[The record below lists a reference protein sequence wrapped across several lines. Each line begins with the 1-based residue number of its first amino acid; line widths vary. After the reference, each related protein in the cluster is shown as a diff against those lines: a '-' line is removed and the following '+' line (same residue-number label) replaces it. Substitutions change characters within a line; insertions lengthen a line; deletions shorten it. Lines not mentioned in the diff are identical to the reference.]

1 MHLTDSY
8 SIFLPIPSYRAWWIT
23 LLFAVLLVC
32 LHSAVGVSLAAA
44 QSTGE
49 APAFSYNDTFSLEWA
64 TSPEIQPSGEH
75 VVYIRNGMDK
85 MKDRRTGR
93 LWLVARDGSMHRKL
107 TGHDHSEYG
116 ARWSPDGTEIAYVAA
131 TEGNGSEIMVYSLET
146 RQATRITQLETS
158 PADLR
163 WSPDGS
169 QIAFNMLV
177 RQDPPPYEVDLPS
190 PPEGAEWAKSP
201 TVLTRLRHEADG
213 RGDLPHGFRHVFVVP
228 ADGGTSR
235 QITSG
240 DYNHGGAV
248 SWLPD
253 GTGFVFSAN
262 RSDNW
267 EYDRVESE
275 IHLATLD
282 GDITT
287 LTNRN
292 GPDSSPVVSPDG
304 EQIAYTGFD
313 DQVQTFQN
321 SQLYVMNADG
331 SGQQLLTGDLD
342 RSVSDPI
349 WDASGDGIYV
359 SYLNNGLTEV
369 AKIDL
374 AGSVEVISE
383 SGGGVAVGRP
393 YAGGTYSVDRNGQ
406 VAFTHGTTDDLAN
419 IAIAGSGA
427 PEVLTDL
434 NNDLLPHRTLGQVE
448 EVTWDAP
455 DGRTIHGWVVRP
467 PNFDKEEEYPLL
479 LEIHGGPISSYG
491 PVFSP
496 EIQLYAA
503 GGYVV
508 LYANPRGSTGYSEAF
523 ANLLYHDYPGGD
535 YSDLMAGVD
544 MMLDQGFIDRDRMYV
559 TGGSAGGTMTAWI
572 VGSTDRFRAASVHKP
587 VMNWYSKTLVADNYY
602 GYANYRYP
610 GYAWE
615 NPEKYLE
622 ESPIS
627 VVGNVET
634 PTMVMVGTDDLRT
647 PPSEARQL
655 YHALKI
661 RKIDTALVEV
671 PGASHGIASRPSQL
685 NAKVAYTISWFKRY
699 E

>member
-1 MHLTDSY
+1 MKITR
-8 SIFLPIPSYRAWWIT
+8 RAS
-23 LLFAVLLVC
+23 ALLV
-32 LHSAVGVSLAAA
+32 LMLTGLLAGLGVPLSSAHA
-44 QSTGE
+44 QPASS
-49 APAFSYNDTFSLEWA
+49 APAFGYMDTFSLEWA

-75 VVYIRNGMDK
+75 VVYIRSGMDK

-93 LWLVARDGSMHRKL
+93 LWLVSQDRSMHRKL
-107 TGHDHSEYG
+107 TGHEHSEYG

-131 TEGNGSEIMVYSLET
+131 TEENGSEIMVYSLQT
-146 RQATRITQLETS
+146 LQATRITQLETS
-158 PADLR
+158 PSDLR

-169 QIAFNMLV
+169 HIAFNMMV
-177 RQDPPPYEVDLPS
+177 EQDPPPYEVDLPS
-190 PPEGAEWAKSP
+190 PPEGAEWADSP

-213 RGDLPHGFRHVFVVP
+213 RGDLPHGFRHIFVVP
-228 ADGGTSR
+228 AEGGTPR

-262 RSDNW
+262 RIDNW

-275 IHLATLD
+275 VHLATLE
-282 GDITT
+282 GEITT
-287 LTNRN
+287 LTDRD
-292 GPDSSPVVSPDG
+292 GPDGGPVVSPGG

-313 DQVQTFQN
+313 DRVQTFQN
-321 SQLYVMNADG
+321 NQLYVMNADG
-331 SGQQLLTGDLD
+331 SGRQLLTGDLN
-342 RSVSDPI
+342 RSVSNPI

-359 SYLNNGLTEV
+359 SYLDNGLTEV
-369 AKIDL
+369 ARIGLD
-374 AGSVEVISE
+374 GSVEVVAE
-383 SGGGVAVGRP
+383 TGGGVAVGRP
-393 YAGGTYSVDRNGQ
+393 YAGGDYSVSRDGQ

-419 IAIAGSGA
+419 IAIAQPGG
-427 PEVLTDL
+427 PDVLTDL
-434 NNDLLPHRTLGQVE
+434 NGDLLPHRTLGEVE

-467 PNFDKEEEYPLL
+467 PEFDENEEYPLL
-479 LEIHGGPISSYG
+479 MEIHGGPISSYG

-496 EIQLYAA
+496 EMQLYAA
-503 GGYVV
+503 AGYVV
-508 LYANPRGSTGYSEAF
+508 LYANPRGSTGYTEEF
-523 ANLLYHDYPGGD
+523 ANLLYHDFPGGD
-535 YSDLMAGVD
+535 YGDLMAGVD
-544 MMLDQGFIDRDRMYV
+544 MMLDQGYVDRDRMYV
-559 TGGSAGGTMTAWI
+559 AGGSAGGTMTAWI
-572 VGSTDRFRAASVHKP
+572 VGSTNRFRAAAVHKP

-602 GYANYRYP
+602 AYADYRYP
-610 GYAWE
+610 GHAWE

-627 VVGNVET
+627 LVGNVKT

-661 RKIDTALVEV
+661 RTIGTALVEI

-685 NAKVAYTISWFKRY
+685 NAKVAYTVSWFKRY

>member
-1 MHLTDSY
+1 MVTSRTLTD
-8 SIFLPIPSYRAWWIT
+8 
-23 LLFAVLLVC
+23 
-32 LHSAVGVSLAAA
+32 
-44 QSTGE
+44 
-49 APAFSYNDTFSLEWA
+49 
-64 TSPEIQPSGEH
+64 
-75 VVYIRNGMDK
+75 
-85 MKDRRTGR
+85 
-93 LWLVARDGSMHRKL
+93 
-107 TGHDHSEYG
+107 
-116 ARWSPDGTEIAYVAA
+116 
-131 TEGNGSEIMVYSLET
+131 
-146 RQATRITQLETS
+146 
-158 PADLR
+158 
-163 WSPDGS
+163 
-169 QIAFNMLV
+169 
-177 RQDPPPYEVDLPS
+177 
-190 PPEGAEWAKSP
+190 
-201 TVLTRLRHEADG
+201 
-213 RGDLPHGFRHVFVVP
+213 
-228 ADGGTSR
+228 
-235 QITSG
+235 
-240 DYNHGGAV
+240 
-248 SWLPD
+248 
-253 GTGFVFSAN
+253 
-262 RSDNW
+262 
-267 EYDRVESE
+267 
-275 IHLATLD
+275 
-282 GDITT
+282 
-287 LTNRN
+287 RN
-292 GPDSSPVVSPDG
+292 GPDSNPAVSPDG

-321 SQLYVMNADG
+321 SQLYVMNANG

-369 AKIDL
+369 ARIDL
-374 AGSVEVISE
+374 DGSVEVISE

-393 YAGGTYSVDRNGQ
+393 YAGGTYSVDQNGQ

-419 IAIAGSGA
+419 IAVAGSGA
-427 PEVLTDL
+427 PEVLTNL
-434 NNDLLPHRTLGQVE
+434 NNDLLPHRTLGKVE
-448 EVTWDAP
+448 EITWDAP

-467 PNFDKEEEYPLL
+467 PDFDKDKEYPLL

-503 GGYVV
+503 AGYVV

-535 YSDLMAGVD
+535 YGDLMAGVD
-544 MMLDQGFIDRDRMYV
+544 MMVDQGYINRDRMYV

-572 VGSTDRFRAASVHKP
+572 VGSTNRFRAASVHKP

-615 NPEKYLE
+615 NPETYLE

-627 VVGNVET
+627 LVGNVET